1 MKIFENVPSI
11 IPSLDVDID
20 SMKKILEEI
29 GGLRKEIGGL
39 KIGSLLVWRHGL
51 NKVVE
56 DVKTKSTAPIIFDA
70 QKAGTDIPSIVEQQ
84 VELVAEAGVD
94 AFIASPFGGG
104 SKTLEAFISKSFK
117 CNIVPI
123 VLLEMTHPMAN
134 EYLLEN
140 VGKKILLQSLDQGV
154 ENFVAPANNPD
165 RIKIYKDL
173 AYNMNKKIKIF
184 SPGVGPQGG
193 GPDSAVKAGTDFV
206 IAGRSI
212 FQAESPAKEIAII
225 YKLIDDAYNSRGF

>member
-11 IPSLDVDID
+11 IPSLDVDLVA
-20 SMKKILEEI
+20 MKNILEEI

-39 KIGSLLVWRHGL
+39 KIGSLLVWRYGL
-51 NKVVE
+51 NRVVE
-56 DVKTKSTAPIIFDA
+56 DVKTKSTVPIIFDA
-70 QKAGTDIPSIVEQQ
+70 QKAGTDIPAIVEQQ

-104 SKTLEAFISKSFK
+104 GNTLEAFISRSFK
-117 CNIVPI
+117 CEITPI

-134 EYLLEN
+134 EYLIED
-140 VGKKILLQSLDQGV
+140 VGKKILLKSLELGV
-154 ENFVAPANNPD
+154 ENFVAPANNPE
-165 RIKIYKDL
+165 RVKLYKDL
-173 AYNMNKKIKIF
+173 ASDMSKKIKIF

-206 IAGRSI
+206 IVGRSI
-212 FQAESPAKEIAII
+212 IQAKSPAKEVADM
-225 YKLIDDAYNSRGF
+225 YKLIVKAYDLRRI